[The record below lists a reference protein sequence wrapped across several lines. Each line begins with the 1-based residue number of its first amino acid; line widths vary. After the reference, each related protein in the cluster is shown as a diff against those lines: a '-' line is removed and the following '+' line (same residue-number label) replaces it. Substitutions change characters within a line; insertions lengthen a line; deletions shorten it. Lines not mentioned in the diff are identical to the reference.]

1 MILDSKQK
9 LKFSCTVKHFW
20 LVVWLGLYNR
30 IVVGRGGGGGGA
42 CGGGACGGGVVGG
55 CGGKAFTELLSD
67 PWLENGLPGNRRN
80 RVSAPDTPRAAP
92 VTNPGRA
99 GALATWVR
107 MVGSCSVFPGSG
119 K

>member
-9 LKFSCTVKHFW
+9 LKFSCTVKHLW
-20 LVVWLGLYNR
+20 LDGWPWLYNR

-42 CGGGACGGGVVGG
+42 CGGGVVGG
-55 CGGKAFTELLSD
+55 CGGRAFTELLSD

-99 GALATWVR
+99 GALATHGGLGWLEAALSSLG
-107 MVGSCSVFPGSG
+107 VGSEET
-119 K
+119 